1 MLNSSITQSST
12 RNFFEQQ
19 QLQQQQ
25 QYSLQQ
31 FLSPNLQTS
40 ISGLELNTLQNQKV
54 NSLAD
59 CTISSSKL
67 LLCGFTAYIEQN
79 NERIDLVKIPKL
91 SDDPLEVIFYK
102 KNNFL

>member
-1 MLNSSITQSST
+1 MLNSSVTQSST
-12 RNFFEQQ
+12 RSFLEQQ

-25 QYSLQQ
+25 HNLQQ
-31 FLSPNLQTS
+31 FLSPNLQS
-40 ISGLELNTLQNQKV
+40 FGGLELNTLQHQTT

-79 NERIDLVKIPKL
+79 EERIDLVKIPKL
-91 SDDPLEVIFYK
+91 SDDPLEVLFCV
-102 KNNFL
+102 